1 MGASVA
7 SDATRSQRRIRTIES
22 ERKRERERDEG
33 VNYCQK
39 ISRSLPIVVD
49 SIVAIVIGPVCLV
62 AFAFG
67 SRGIFRRLIAC
78 RIFLADAS
86 GTIGIGSLEIC

>member
-1 MGASVA
+1 MVVETGPSVA
-7 SDATRSQRRIRTIES
+7 SDATRWDGETYTNDR
-22 ERKRERERDEG
+22 ERKKERERERERKRDEG

-62 AFAFG
+62 ALPLVAVESFVV
-67 SRGIFRRLIAC
+67 
-78 RIFLADAS
+78 
-86 GTIGIGSLEIC
+86 